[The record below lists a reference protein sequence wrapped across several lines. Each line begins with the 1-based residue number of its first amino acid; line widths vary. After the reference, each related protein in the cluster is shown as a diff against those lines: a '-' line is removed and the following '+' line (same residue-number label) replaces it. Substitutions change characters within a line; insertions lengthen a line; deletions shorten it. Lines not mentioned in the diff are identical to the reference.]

1 MTASQP
7 WPADKRETFRALHE
21 KTLVMPNPW
30 DRGSTRILASLGFP
44 ALANTSA
51 GFANSLGRHDGRTT
65 RDEAIAHAGEILDVT
80 DLPGTALRDE
90 AVVLGPQRGRLGEDV
105 ITAHEIADHTGTIS
119 WECLTSI
126 SRRVPRFYKN
136 P

>member
-1 MTASQP
+1 MGVGSARLAPELRVPKPPTMTATQP

-30 DRGSTRILASLGFP
+30 DRGSTRILGFP

-65 RDEAIAHAGEILDVT
+65 RDEAIAHAGEILDAMESG
-80 DLPGTALRDE
+80 D
-90 AVVLGPQRGRLGEDV
+90 
-105 ITAHEIADHTGTIS
+105 
-119 WECLTSI
+119 
-126 SRRVPRFYKN
+126 
-136 P
+136 

>member
-1 MTASQP
+1 MTATQP

-65 RDEAIAHAGEILDVT
+65 RDEAIAHAGEILDAMESG
-80 DLPGTALRDE
+80 D
-90 AVVLGPQRGRLGEDV
+90 
-105 ITAHEIADHTGTIS
+105 
-119 WECLTSI
+119 
-126 SRRVPRFYKN
+126 
-136 P
+136 